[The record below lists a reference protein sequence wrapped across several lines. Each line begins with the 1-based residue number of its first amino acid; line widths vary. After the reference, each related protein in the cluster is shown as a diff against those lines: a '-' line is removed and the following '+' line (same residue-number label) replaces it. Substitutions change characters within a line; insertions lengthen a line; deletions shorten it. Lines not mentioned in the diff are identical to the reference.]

1 MEPAWRSQGCDWSN
15 AADVWFGREGWVDEK
30 SQAKGGEGRVVLY
43 PFIVQLERVAG
54 FARDDTVEGK
64 LAKLKP

>member
-1 MEPAWRSQGCDWSN
+1 MNRIRGCAIYHQDS
-15 AADVWFGREGWVDEK
+15 A
-30 SQAKGGEGRVVLY
+30 LY